1 MLDIRE
7 LRFLTT
13 EFGEREM
20 KRKLTIVLGVTC
32 ATLIAIMATICYPTE
47 VNRTSIVERQ
57 ESRLALED
65 RGGDGHSQRLLGS
78 QRLPKVPEYVDGKP
92 AKYQDPITEGEATGE
107 AEIGYPENYLLIWT
121 ADWCGYCKD
130 MKVIAEELRAEGFD
144 VYYIDFDENRD
155 KARECSVTS
164 LPTTIVYT
172 EGTEAQ
178 RFIGIRKAEQI
189 RGVLKKNEKEPGSHA
204 IY

>member
-1 MLDIRE
+1 
-7 LRFLTT
+7 
-13 EFGEREM
+13 M
-20 KRKLTIVLGVTC
+20 KRSYTAILGVTC
-32 ATLIAIMATICYPTE
+32 AATLIYLATFCYATP
-47 VNRTSIVERQ
+47 VNRVGVVERQ
-57 ESRLALED
+57 ESRLAIED
-65 RGGDGHSQRLLGS
+65 RGSDGHSERLLRS
-78 QRLPKVPEYVDGKP
+78 PRLPEKPEYIDGKP
-92 AKYQDPITEGEATGE
+92 AKYQDPITEGEAAGE
-107 AEIGYPENYLLIWT
+107 AEVNYPDNYLLIWT
-121 ADWCGYCKD
+121 ADWCSYCKD

-189 RGVLKKNEKEPGSHA
+189 RDVLKKNEKEPGNHA

>member
-1 MLDIRE
+1 
-7 LRFLTT
+7 
-13 EFGEREM
+13 
-20 KRKLTIVLGVTC
+20 
-32 ATLIAIMATICYPTE
+32 MAQICRPVE
-47 VNRTSIVERQ
+47 INRVSVVERQ

-78 QRLPKVPEYVDGKP
+78 PRLPRVPEYVDGKP
-92 AKYQDPITEGEATGE
+92 AKYQDPITKRQAPGETAVE
-107 AEIGYPENYLLIWT
+107 YPDNYLLIWT
-121 ADWCGYCKD
+121 ADWCGYCKE

-189 RGVLKKNEKEPGSHA
+189 RDVLKKNEKEPDSHA